1 MLSAIVVE
9 ERQTLIGENKH
20 NKSRRLFFGCGCVV
34 CAKCANR
41 AHTNLISMHPKLIPN
56 FRVNIVDYFHIE
68 RIAIIIISHAF
79 TSANANGNGNI

>member
-20 NKSRRLFFGCGCVV
+20 NKSRRLFLVVVALCVQS
-34 CAKCANR
+34 ALTN
-41 AHTNLISMHPKLIPN
+41 HTNLISMHPKLIPN

-68 RIAIIIISHAF
+68 RIAIISISHAF